1 MPDRETGRHAAGG
14 RGAGAHVE
22 PAISAAPSETLTAAQ
37 KHQRYLFPCATTYYE
52 TPLTLVRGEGMHV
65 YDEAGRK
72 YLDCFGGVL
81 TVSVG
86 HCNPEVTDAIIRQ
99 VKTLVHTSTLYATP
113 ALSDLAEALASVL
126 PGDLKRVFLTNSG
139 TEADETAILLARV
152 FTGHQEVIVLR
163 YGYAGRSMMAMS
175 ASGQASWKL
184 LPQTVPGFVH
194 AVAPYCY
201 RCPLKLTYPSCE
213 VACAKDVEEV
223 IQTATSGRVAGIL
236 AEVIIGSGGF
246 IVPPKEYFGIV
257 AGIVRKA
264 GGLFIADEV
273 QTGWGRTGTM
283 FGMDHYGVVPD
294 IMTFAKGMANGS
306 PIGCTATTENVAA
319 SLRPLSFSTFG
330 GNPVTAAAALATLR
344 VIQKE
349 KLAENARLL
358 GEHLRAGL
366 LDLQRRYPAIGDVR
380 GLGLMMGLELVGEN
394 KTPDARLVGRVLE
407 HTRKRGV
414 LIGKGGL
421 WGNVVRIAPPLVAT
435 RAHIDE
441 LLAALDGAFADA
453 LRESGRA

>member
-1 MPDRETGRHAAGG
+1 
-14 RGAGAHVE
+14 
-22 PAISAAPSETLTAAQ
+22 
-37 KHQRYLFPCATTYYE
+37 
-52 TPLTLVRGEGMHV
+52 
-65 YDEAGRK
+65 
-72 YLDCFGGVL
+72 
-81 TVSVG
+81 
-86 HCNPEVTDAIIRQ
+86 
-99 VKTLVHTSTLYATP
+99 
-113 ALSDLAEALASVL
+113 
-126 PGDLKRVFLTNSG
+126 
-139 TEADETAILLARV
+139 
-152 FTGHQEVIVLR
+152 
-163 YGYAGRSMMAMS
+163 
-175 ASGQASWKL
+175 
-184 LPQTVPGFVH
+184 
-194 AVAPYCY
+194 
-201 RCPLKLTYPSCE
+201 
-213 VACAKDVEEV
+213 
-223 IQTATSGRVAGIL
+223 
-236 AEVIIGSGGF
+236 
-246 IVPPKEYFGIV
+246 
-257 AGIVRKA
+257 VRKA